1 MDSLM
6 LNEAVLGTLQRT
18 VDWLLKDN
26 DAQSW
31 WNAHTDHAE
40 LCLSEMVRMSQ
51 PVPNPRKGSG
61 ERFALHHL
69 GQNLLRAIPHVRRMV
84 AAMRKRDRAAALKS
98 GQEALVEMKPA
109 R

>member
-1 MDSLM
+1 M
-6 LNEAVLGTLQRT
+6 LQEAVVDTLQRT
-18 VDWLLKDN
+18 VDWLLKEN

-40 LCLSEMVRMSQ
+40 ICLSEMVRMSQ
-51 PVPNPRKGSG
+51 PVSDPTKGSSG
-61 ERFALHHL
+61 RFAFDPLR
-69 GQNLLRAIPHVRRMV
+69 QNVLQAVPHVRNMV

-98 GQEALVEMKPA
+98 GRAALAEMKTA

>member
-1 MDSLM
+1 M
-6 LNEAVLGTLQRT
+6 LQEAVVDTLQRT
-18 VDWLLKDN
+18 VDWLLKEN

-40 LCLSEMVRMSQ
+40 ICLSEMVRMSQ
-51 PVPNPRKGSG
+51 PVSDPTKGSSR
-61 ERFALHHL
+61 RFAFDPPR
-69 GQNLLRAIPHVRRMV
+69 QNVLQAVPHVRNMV

-98 GQEALVEMKPA
+98 GRAALAEMKTA